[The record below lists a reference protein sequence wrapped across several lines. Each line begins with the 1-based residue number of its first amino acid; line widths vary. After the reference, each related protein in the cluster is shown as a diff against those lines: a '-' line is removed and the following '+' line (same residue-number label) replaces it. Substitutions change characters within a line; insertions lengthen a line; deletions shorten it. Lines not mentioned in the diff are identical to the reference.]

1 MGWPLCQN
9 GITSCPK
16 VGTRKL
22 FWRRKASGETTKLMG
37 RCHTKGCSQPAPD
50 RNWKVA
56 ARDKEEWR
64 KKFGEAMAR
73 KRAEAP

>member
-1 MGWPLCQN
+1 
-9 GITSCPK
+9 
-16 VGTRKL
+16 
-22 FWRRKASGETTKLMG
+22 MG
-37 RCHTKGCSQPAPD
+37 RCHTEGCSQPDTD

-73 KRAEAP
+73 KRAEAPQRKKNVKWHL